1 MDIEKLRE
9 YCLQIPG
16 AEESLPFGPDWLV
29 FKVWG
34 NMFALIPLDGAD
46 KVSVK
51 CNPDYA
57 LELRDRYRGIEPAW
71 HFNKKY
77 WNQIWF
83 DRDVPDDMIFSLI
96 NHSVEEVVRRWS
108 KKKQLEY
115 AQFKLAESRMGSY

>member
-1 MDIEKLRE
+1 M
-9 YCLQIPG
+9 
-16 AEESLPFGPDWLV
+16 PFGPDSLV

-71 HFNKKY
+71 HFNKSIGIRY
-77 WNQIWF
+77 GLTVTCPTI
-83 DRDVPDDMIFSLI
+83 
-96 NHSVEEVVRRWS
+96 
-108 KKKQLEY
+108 
-115 AQFKLAESRMGSY
+115 

>member
-16 AEESLPFGPDWLV
+16 AEESLPFGPDSLV
-29 FKVWG
+29 FKVLG

-57 LELRDRYRGIEPAW
+57 LELRDHYRGIEPAW

-115 AQFKLAESRMGSY
+115 AQFKLTESRMDSY